1 MIGGATHG
9 VDFYGAS
16 ATVRF
21 EPDGTTA
28 FLRIFPQADDDEEE
42 GEGVKIG
49 FDTAPKG
56 VSIGTPSTAT
66 VMFEEPGMPVVNM
79 SPSPGTI
86 AENGGVSTVSAW
98 LGYPTDYDV
107 TVTVRVET
115 GDRSSTD
122 DFTLSENRTLA
133 IAAGSKWSTGT
144 VTVTAV
150 DNLVDE
156 PDKPVWVKD
165 LVTGLPGV
173 TEASARTL
181 YIEDDDELSVTLK
194 LSPTS
199 ISENGGVST
208 VTATLTGAADD
219 DVTVTVSAAPVAPRL
234 RTTSR

>member
-107 TVTVRVET
+107 T
-115 GDRSSTD
+115 G
-122 DFTLSENRTLA
+122 
-133 IAAGSKWSTGT
+133 
-144 VTVTAV
+144 
-150 DNLVDE
+150 
-156 PDKPVWVKD
+156 
-165 LVTGLPGV
+165 
-173 TEASARTL
+173 
-181 YIEDDDELSVTLK
+181 
-194 LSPTS
+194 
-199 ISENGGVST
+199 
-208 VTATLTGAADD
+208 
-219 DVTVTVSAAPVAPRL
+219 
-234 RTTSR
+234 